1 MEIASCLNRSKFVS
15 YQPLCIALTWTLFQ
29 FILSVFEIEH
39 SNDTLPY
46 SVKAILS
53 IVFLFF
59 MFANAACGAIYVLFF
74 SLLLSQLSLSFEP
87 YQTCQ
92 LVGSGNHRNVQE
104 SSMAGS
110 KLGSLEANTGI

>member
-1 MEIASCLNRSKFVS
+1 V
-15 YQPLCIALTWTLFQ
+15 
-29 FILSVFEIEH
+29 H

-46 SVKAILS
+46 SVKAMLS

-74 SLLLSQLSLSFEP
+74 SLLLSPLSFEP

-92 LVGSGNHRNVQE
+92 LVGSGNHKNVQE
-104 SSMAGS
+104 SFMAGS
-110 KLGSLEANTGI
+110 KLGSLEVHTGI